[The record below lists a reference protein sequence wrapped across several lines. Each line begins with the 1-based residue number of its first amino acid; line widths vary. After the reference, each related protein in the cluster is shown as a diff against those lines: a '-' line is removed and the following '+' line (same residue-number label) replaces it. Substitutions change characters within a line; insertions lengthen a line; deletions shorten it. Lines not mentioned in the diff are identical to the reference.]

1 MHVEKLRNPQFKDAL
16 QYPCNNFSCMCAMFE
31 TMLMSK
37 GYSYPVG
44 EYCKDTR
51 EGGGLSYGREVVIK
65 DCTL

>member
-1 MHVEKLRNPQFKDAL
+1 
-16 QYPCNNFSCMCAMFE
+16 MFE